1 MKKFLR
7 ITADVVA
14 AVVLFVMIVPL
25 VLSLVLQIG
34 FVQNAIVHKLSEIAT
49 RVVDTP
55 VTIEKVAIRFPSRA
69 VIEGFTVLDPVEHD
83 TLLGVRRMEAEV
95 NVRKMIGGEVAF
107 RRAAIDGGA
116 LYLNNDSTGTLNLK
130 LVINKFVDRDKP
142 RNPKPFRMSIDR
154 IEVDSFHFEFRKY
167 DAPGVE
173 YGVNFKDMRFCDIA
187 TRINGFRLIRDTISM
202 NIEGIAFTERCGLK
216 LNTISADSLYMCP
229 SVIRLSDAMFDLEG
243 RTTGHIRRY
252 AMYFDRW
259 TMSDYLNTV
268 KMEADI
274 ERSRIDFATITQFT
288 GRMLPM
294 KAVVEFSGTASGT
307 VADMRGRIE
316 RLATRGAVIRGA
328 DFRMQ
333 GLPDVR
339 TTRFSLDLPDL
350 KASSG
355 DIYDIYE
362 DFTGKRMAYSPIVS
376 RIGDIGLNGYFRGS
390 LADFESR
397 GEVTTSVG
405 PLSFDVT
412 NRPAARGSRLKGH
425 VEVKGVDMGRLLA
438 VAGMKGL
445 TMNMDVE
452 TRTAS
457 DSLVL
462 ETKGEI
468 ESFVFKGYDYRGIKV
483 DGKLGNSSFRGYV
496 GSDDP
501 NLDFD
506 FDGLI
511 ELSGRL
517 PRFNF
522 RLGVHRADLALLGFD
537 KRRDVSRL
545 SGVVEA
551 VGYGSDIDDL
561 NGTITVDSLLYYG
574 GADTIKAGH
583 IAMMTRNDDDSK
595 YLRLNSDFADLEL
608 QGRRSYRNIFEY
620 FKNTVR
626 KYLPA
631 LQNSDIRSVTETLTT
646 GEHSYDVPAAPPEEV
661 PDTLAPTD
669 AEAMNDYYIARLNV
683 KSATGVAD
691 IFVPGLNVAEGT
703 SMSFLFNPTLNRFSL
718 SLKSDY
724 IMKGENIVSNLNI
737 DSRSDADS
745 ISLFIRAGDV
755 VAGNLYFPDVS
766 VFGGIRNNSV
776 GLYGR
781 FENRGDG
788 SAAFIAS
795 RSRFAVDPNTGL
807 TRLYV
812 GMLPGYIR
820 LSGQT
825 WNIRSSVTAL
835 DSTGIEVDNFVITDG
850 VQSITVDGKAS
861 RNVADTL
868 SVRVSGFDLS
878 PLSAFVDTMGYT
890 LGGAINGDIR
900 LVSLLKDP
908 FFLSDI
914 DIRRLTVNGH
924 VYPDVSIRSLYDE
937 RNRDIL
943 YDMTAGDSLRLV
955 TGMFHLPDGD
965 YRAEIDLPGIDLSVI
980 SPMLRGI
987 SSGVSGEADVSL
999 VLTRKNDFPCLN
1011 GAVDIRGFSTTID
1024 FTKVRYSV
1032 SGKAIVKD
1040 NMVSMT
1046 GATLTD
1052 ELGTVAPFEASATH
1066 TRFKRVNY
1074 KIRTLPKNMLCMN
1087 TTSRDNGIFFG
1098 RVFASGDM
1106 SVTGRGKAVTMVVNA
1121 ATEDQS
1127 TFNMPLSDKS
1137 TMKEADFITFVKPV
1151 VEESLTRRLIRER
1164 DKKMSSTG
1172 VFDIR
1177 LNLDIRPNTYAQIV
1191 IDPTIGDIIKVRG
1204 NGQLIVD
1211 ARPSTGEFSINGGYE
1226 IEEGGYLFTLQNLI
1240 NKYFTIEQGSN
1251 IKWSGDPLGADLNIT
1266 ATYKV
1271 KASLAPLL
1279 GGSGTNFNRR
1289 ADVDCNIKLT
1299 GQLMHPDV
1307 QLGITVPNADP
1318 ETQSMISSALN
1329 TEEAVSLQL
1338 FWLLLANTF
1347 YADSS
1352 TQNEGTVNVGLANSV
1367 AVTGLEFLS
1376 NQIGNWLSG
1385 DKFNLGFSYRPKDA
1399 TNSDEL
1405 ELSISA
1411 PLLKDKLYLDAE
1423 GNVNFKNNTAYLN
1436 DDAGNLS
1443 GDASLTWILDNS
1455 GNIRMKAFTRQIN
1468 TFDENQGL
1476 QESGVGIYYK
1486 EDFNRFGDV
1495 VRKFRTQ
1502 LAELERK
1509 RTEKRAAMDS
1519 LGVKVYRDSVRTIRR
1534 ADREAA
1540 RKQDEAVR
1548 KISRDYVP
1556 Q

>member
-1 MKKFLR
+1 
-7 ITADVVA
+7 
-14 AVVLFVMIVPL
+14 
-25 VLSLVLQIG
+25 
-34 FVQNAIVHKLSEIAT
+34 
-49 RVVDTP
+49 
-55 VTIEKVAIRFPSRA
+55 
-69 VIEGFTVLDPVEHD
+69 
-83 TLLGVRRMEAEV
+83 
-95 NVRKMIGGEVAF
+95 
-107 RRAAIDGGA
+107 
-116 LYLNNDSTGTLNLK
+116 
-130 LVINKFVDRDKP
+130 
-142 RNPKPFRMSIDR
+142 
-154 IEVDSFHFEFRKY
+154 
-167 DAPGVE
+167 
-173 YGVNFKDMRFCDIA
+173 
-187 TRINGFRLIRDTISM
+187 
-202 NIEGIAFTERCGLK
+202 
-216 LNTISADSLYMCP
+216 
-229 SVIRLSDAMFDLEG
+229 
-243 RTTGHIRRY
+243 
-252 AMYFDRW
+252 
-259 TMSDYLNTV
+259 
-268 KMEADI
+268 
-274 ERSRIDFATITQFT
+274 
-288 GRMLPM
+288 
-294 KAVVEFSGTASGT
+294 
-307 VADMRGRIE
+307 
-316 RLATRGAVIRGA
+316 
-328 DFRMQ
+328 
-333 GLPDVR
+333 
-339 TTRFSLDLPDL
+339 
-350 KASSG
+350 
-355 DIYDIYE
+355 
-362 DFTGKRMAYSPIVS
+362 
-376 RIGDIGLNGYFRGS
+376 
-390 LADFESR
+390 
-397 GEVTTSVG
+397 
-405 PLSFDVT
+405 
-412 NRPAARGSRLKGH
+412 
-425 VEVKGVDMGRLLA
+425 
-438 VAGMKGL
+438 
-445 TMNMDVE
+445 
-452 TRTAS
+452 
-457 DSLVL
+457 
-462 ETKGEI
+462 
-468 ESFVFKGYDYRGIKV
+468 
-483 DGKLGNSSFRGYV
+483 
-496 GSDDP
+496 
-501 NLDFD
+501 
-506 FDGLI
+506 
-511 ELSGRL
+511 
-517 PRFNF
+517 
-522 RLGVHRADLALLGFD
+522 
-537 KRRDVSRL
+537 
-545 SGVVEA
+545 
-551 VGYGSDIDDL
+551 
-561 NGTITVDSLLYYG
+561 
-574 GADTIKAGH
+574 
-583 IAMMTRNDDDSK
+583 

-608 QGRRSYRNIFEY
+608 QGRRSYRNIFHY

-631 LQNSDIRSVTETLTT
+631 LQNPDMRSVTDNLSS
-646 GEHSYDVPAAPPEEV
+646 GGRGYDVPSAPPSE
-661 PDTLAPTD
+661 PDTLVPAAGD
-669 AEAMNDYYIARLNV
+669 AMSDYYIARLNV

-691 IFVPGLNVAEGT
+691 IFVPGLSVAEGT
-703 SMSFLFNPTLNRFSL
+703 SASFLFNPTLNRFSL

-724 IMKGENIVSNLNI
+724 IMKGDNIVSNLNI

-745 ISLFIRAGDV
+745 ISLFVRAGDV

-812 GMLPGYIR
+812 NMLPGYVR

-825 WNIRSSVTAL
+825 WNIRNSVTAL
-835 DSTGIEVDNFVITDG
+835 DSTGIEVNRFVITDG
-850 VQSITVDGKAS
+850 RQSVTVDGKAS
-861 RNVADTL
+861 RSVADTL
-868 SVRVSGFDLS
+868 TVRISGFDIS
-878 PLSAFVDTMGYT
+878 PLSALVDTMGYA
-890 LGGAINGDIR
+890 LGGTLDGDVR
-900 LVSLLKDP
+900 LVSLLRDP

-914 DIRRLTVNGH
+914 DIRRFTVNGH
-924 VYPDVSIRSLYDE
+924 LYPDVSVRSLYDE

-955 TGMFHLPDGD
+955 TGMFHLPDGS
-965 YRAEIDLPGIDLSVI
+965 YRAEIELPDVDLSVL

-999 VLTRKNDFPCLN
+999 TLTEKNDFPCFN
-1011 GAVDIRGFSTTID
+1011 GTVDIRGFATTID

-1032 SGKAIVKD
+1032 SGKAVVKD

-1074 KIRTLPKNMLCMN
+1074 KIRALPKNMLCMN
-1087 TTSRDNGIFFG
+1087 TSSRDNELFFG

-1121 ATEDQS
+1121 ATEEQS

-1137 TMKEADFITFVKPV
+1137 TMKEADFITFIKPQ

-1164 DKKMSSTG
+1164 DRKMSSTG
-1172 VFDIR
+1172 MFDIR
-1177 LNLDIRPNTYAQIV
+1177 LNIDVRPNTYAQIV

-1204 NGQLIVD
+1204 EGQLIVD

-1226 IEEGGYLFTLQNLI
+1226 IVEGGYLFTLQNLI

-1251 IKWSGDPLGADLNIT
+1251 IKWNGDPLGADLNIT

-1279 GGSGTNFNRR
+1279 GSGATNFNRR

-1299 GQLMHPDV
+1299 GQLLHPDV

-1347 YADSS
+1347 YADAS
-1352 TQNEGTVNVGLANSV
+1352 TQSESTVNVGLANSV

-1399 TNSDEL
+1399 MSSDEL

-1423 GNVNFKNNTAYLN
+1423 GNVNFKNNTAYIN
-1436 DDAGNLS
+1436 DDVGNLS

-1495 VRKFRTQ
+1495 VRKFRAQ
-1502 LAELERK
+1502 MSEIER
-1509 RTEKRAAMDS
+1509 RREERRAVKDS
-1519 LGVKVYRDSVRTIRR
+1519 VGGKVYRDSVRDARR
-1534 ADREAA
+1534 ADRDAA
-1540 RKQDEAVR
+1540 RKQDETVR
-1548 KISRDYVP
+1548 SFSRSYRS

>member
-1 MKKFLR
+1 M
-7 ITADVVA
+7 A
-14 AVVLFVMIVPL
+14 AVVLFVMVVPL
-25 VLSLVLQIG
+25 VLSLILQIG
-34 FVQNAIVHKLSEIAT
+34 FVQNAIVHRLSEAAT
-49 RVVDTP
+49 RVVETP
-55 VTIEKVAIRFPSRA
+55 VTVGRVAIRFPSRA
-69 VIEGFTVLDPVEHD
+69 VVEGFTVLDPVECD
-83 TLLGVRRMEAEV
+83 TLLDIRRLEAEV
-95 NVRKMIGGEVAF
+95 NVRKLIGRQLAF
-107 RRAAIDGGA
+107 RRADIDGGA

-130 LVINKFVDRDKP
+130 QVINKFVDRDKP

-167 DAPGVE
+167 DAPEVE
-173 YGVNFKDMRFCDIA
+173 YGVNFKDMRFCDIS
-187 TRINGFRLIRDTISM
+187 TRINGFSLVRDTISM
-202 NIEGIAFTERCGLK
+202 SIEGIAFTERCGLK
-216 LNTISADSLYMCP
+216 LNTISADSLYLCP
-229 SVIRLSDAMFDLEG
+229 SVIRLSDARFDLEG
-243 RTTGHIRRY
+243 RTTGHIRSY
-252 AMYFDRW
+252 AMHFERW

-268 KMEADI
+268 RMEADI
-274 ERSRIDFATITQFT
+274 ESSRIDFATIAQFT
-288 GRMLPM
+288 GRKLPM
-294 KAVVEFSGTASGT
+294 KAVVEFAGTASGT
-307 VADMRGRIE
+307 VADMRGRIG

-339 TTRFSLDLPDL
+339 GTRFSLELPDL
-350 KASSG
+350 KATSG
-355 DIYDIYE
+355 DIYGIYE
-362 DFTGKRMAYSPIVS
+362 DFTGRRMAYSPIVS
-376 RIGDIGLNGYFRGS
+376 RIGDIWMKGRFSGRLD
-390 LADFESR
+390 DFESH
-397 GEVTTSVG
+397 GDVVTSVG
-405 PLSFDVT
+405 PLAFDVT
-412 NRPAARGSRLKGH
+412 NRPAVRGSRLKGH
-425 VEVKGVDMGRLLA
+425 VDVNGVDMGRLLA

-445 TMNMDVE
+445 TMNVDVE

-468 ESFVFKGYDYRGIKV
+468 ESLVFRGYDYHGIKV
-483 DGKLGNSSFRGYV
+483 DGNLGNNAFRGYV

-511 ELSGRL
+511 ELSEV

-522 RLGVHRADLALLGFD
+522 RLGVRRADLALLGLD
-537 KRRDVSRL
+537 RRREVSRL
-545 SGVVEA
+545 AGMVEA

-561 NGTITVDSLLYYG
+561 NGTVAIDNLLYYG
-574 GADTIKAGH
+574 GADTVRAGH
-583 IAMMTRNDDDSK
+583 IAIMTRNDDDSK

-608 QGRRSYRNIFEY
+608 QGRRSYRNIFDY

-631 LQNSDIRSVTETLTT
+631 LQNPDIRAVTETLADEAR
-646 GEHSYDVPAAPPEEV
+646 GYDMPTAPYAAG
-661 PDTLAPTD
+661 PDTAAMPAED
-669 AEAMNDYYIARLNV
+669 AIGDYYIARLNV

-691 IFVPGLNVAEGT
+691 IFVPGLSVAEGT
-703 SMSFLFNPTLNRFSL
+703 SASFMFNPTLNRFSL
-718 SLKSDY
+718 SFKSDY
-724 IMKGENIVSNLNI
+724 ITKGDNIVSNLNI

-745 ISLFIRAGDV
+745 ISLFLRAGDV
-755 VAGNLYFPDVS
+755 VAGRLYFPDVS
-766 VFGGIRNNSV
+766 VFGGIKNNSV

-795 RSRFAVDPNTGL
+795 RSRFATDPNTGL

-812 GMLPGYIR
+812 NMLPGYVR
-820 LSGQT
+820 FSGQT
-825 WNIRSSVTAL
+825 WNIRNSVTAL
-835 DSTGIEVDNFVITDG
+835 DSTGIEVNRFVMTDG
-850 VQSITVDGKAS
+850 RQGITVDGRAS
-861 RNVADTL
+861 RSVSDTL
-868 SVRVSGFDLS
+868 SVRISALDLS

-890 LGGAINGDIR
+890 LGGTLDGDIK
-900 LVSLLKDP
+900 LVSLLREP

-914 DIRRLTVNGH
+914 DIRRFTVNGH
-924 VYPDVSIRSLYDE
+924 LYPDVSVRSRYDE
-937 RNRDIL
+937 RGRDIL

-955 TGMFHLPDGD
+955 TGMLHLPDGS
-965 YRAEIDLPGIDLSVI
+965 YRADIEMPGIDLAVL

-987 SSGVSGEADVSL
+987 SSDVSGEADVSL
-999 VLTRKNDFPCLN
+999 TLTEKNDFPCFN
-1011 GAVDIRGFSTTID
+1011 GTVDIRGFATTID

-1032 SGKAIVKD
+1032 SGKAQVRD

-1052 ELGTVAPFEASATH
+1052 ELGTAAPFEASATH

-1074 KIRTLPKNMLCMN
+1074 KIRALPKNMLCMN
-1087 TTSRDNGIFFG
+1087 TTSRDNDLFFG
-1098 RVFASGDM
+1098 RIFASGDM
-1106 SVTGRGKAVTMVVNA
+1106 SVSGRGKAVTMIVNA
-1121 ATEDQS
+1121 STEEPS

-1137 TMKEADFITFVKPV
+1137 TMKEADFISFVKPAA
-1151 VEESLTRRLIRER
+1151 EESLTRRLIRER

-1177 LNLDIRPNTYAQIV
+1177 LNIDVRPNTYAQIV

-1204 NGQLIVD
+1204 SGRLIVD

-1226 IEEGGYLFTLQNLI
+1226 IVEGGYLFTLQNLI

-1251 IKWSGDPLGADLNIT
+1251 IKWNGDPLGADLNIT

-1279 GGSGTNFNRR
+1279 GGSGGTNFNRR
-1289 ADVDCNIKLT
+1289 AEVDCNIRLT

-1307 QLGITVPNADP
+1307 QLGIAVPNADP

-1347 YADSS
+1347 YADASS
-1352 TQNEGTVNVGLANSV
+1352 QSESTVNVGLANSV

-1399 TNSDEL
+1399 MSSDEL

-1423 GNVNFKNNTAYLN
+1423 GNVNFKNNTAYIN
-1436 DDAGNLS
+1436 DDVGNLS

-1486 EDFNRFGDV
+1486 EDFDRFGDV
-1495 VRKFRTQ
+1495 VRKFRSQ
-1502 LAELERK
+1502 IAEHGRK
-1509 RTEKRAAMDS
+1509 RAERRAAIDS
-1519 LGVKVYRDSVRTIRR
+1519 VGAKSYRDSVRADRR

-1540 RKQDEAVR
+1540 RNQDEAIR
-1548 KISRDYVP
+1548 KINRDYRAE
-1556 Q
+1556 